1 MVLFVFIKSLKK
13 YLFNRKVFLSVLFL
27 VNIYVWAPQFNGAG
41 EGLLQ
46 IKFYSV
52 GQGDSFFIKTPLG
65 KNILIDGGPK
75 STVIGELSSDLGIS
89 NRVLDLV
96 ILTHPHADHLNG
108 LFEVFRRF
116 KVRQL
121 VMDIG
126 LSCND
131 LCSKFTSLIYQLGV
145 PSWDVYAG
153 QKIQIEKDLEIQ
165 ILWPKDREG
174 LLSAT
179 FLGDPNKGSIVFL
192 LKYKKLALLFTGDID
207 IDSQNELVGDVLP
220 DIDILKVPHQGA
232 NSGHNLDFIKELKPE
247 LAIISVGKNSYGH
260 PSVEV
265 INGYSNLG
273 IPLLRTDK
281 HGTIRIKS
289 DGFKW
294 WVNRD

>member
-1 MVLFVFIKSLKK
+1 MVILVLIKSLKK
-13 YLFNRKVFLSVLFL
+13 YLFNRKFLLSVLVL
-27 VNIYVWAPQFNGAG
+27 VNIYVWAPQLTGAG
-41 EGLLQ
+41 DGLLQ

-75 STVIGELSSDLGIS
+75 STVIGELSNDVGIS

-108 LFEVFRRF
+108 LFEVFGRF

-131 LCSKFTSLIYQLGV
+131 ICGKFTSLVNRLGV

-153 QKIQIEKDLEIQ
+153 QRIQIEKDLEIQ
-165 ILWPKDREG
+165 ILWPKDRDG
-174 LLSAT
+174 LLKAT
-179 FLGDPNKGSIVFL
+179 SSGDPNKGSIVFL
-192 LKYKKLALLFTGDID
+192 LKYKELALLFTGDID
-207 IDSQNELVGDVLP
+207 SDSQEELVEGVLP

-232 NSGHNLDFIKELKPE
+232 ASGLNLDFVKELKPE
-247 LAIISVGKNSYGH
+247 IAVISVGKNSYGH

-265 INGYSNLG
+265 IDGYSNLG

-294 WVNRD
+294 WVTSN